1 MKNRNV
7 ISFALAGVL
16 TVGAVAGLTGFT
28 SKETAVATSFSSES
42 DTETST
48 TTLLTTVSDDSVTEE
63 SSSSDSSS
71 GTLTVAEVAAKALPS
86 VVTITNT
93 SVTELESYYGGYYG
107 YFYGYGSDSGETTTY
122 ESVSVGSGIIIGE
135 NDTELLI
142 LTNYHVVE
150 DATELSVGFIDESAA
165 EAVIKGTD
173 ASIDI
178 AVVAVQLDDISSDTM
193 SEISIAEIGDSDS
206 LQLGE
211 QVVAIGN
218 ALGYGQSVTTGI
230 VSALNRTIELDSYT
244 AEMIQTDA
252 AINAGNSGGPLLD
265 MNGRV
270 IGINSA
276 KAADTGVEGMGYA
289 IPISDVTSIIE
300 DLMNKK
306 TRTETVSEEDSA
318 YIGITGQEVSSEMSS
333 VYGIPEGI
341 YITEVA
347 EDSPASAAGLQ
358 AGYVITKFDS
368 TTVSSMTELKNL
380 LAYYSGG
387 ETVEIVV
394 SYQSNGTYIE
404 ETIELTLGYLSDY
417 QTESTDDSAGT
428 DDSGDSLPSR
438 DRNGASGNN

>member
-1 MKNRNV
+1 MKNKNV
-7 ISFALAGVL
+7 ISIALAGVL
-16 TVGAVAGLTGFT
+16 TVGAVAGLTGFA
-28 SKETAVATSFSSES
+28 SKDTVSATTFTAES
-42 DTETST
+42 DTEEGTS
-48 TTLLTTVSDDSVTEE
+48 LLTTVSDDSVTEE
-63 SSSSDSSS
+63 SSSSSSS
-71 GTLTVAEVAAKALPS
+71 ETLTVAEVAAKALPS

-93 SVTELESYYGGYYG
+93 SVTELENYYGGYYG
-107 YFYGYGSDSGETTTY
+107 YFYGYGSDDEGTTTY

-135 NDTELLI
+135 NDTELLV

-150 DATELSVGFIDESAA
+150 DATELSVGFINEEAA

-178 AVVAVQLDDISSDTM
+178 AVVAVQLEDISDETM
-193 SEISIAEIGDSDS
+193 SEIAIAEIGDSDS

-230 VSALNRTIELDSYT
+230 VSALNRVIELDTYT

-276 KAADTGVEGMGYA
+276 KASSTGVEGMGYA
-289 IPISDVTSIIE
+289 IPISDVVEIIE
-300 DLMNKK
+300 DLMNKQ
-306 TRTETVSEEDSA
+306 TRTETVSEEESA

-347 EDSPASAAGLQ
+347 EDSPAAEAGLQ
-358 AGYVITKFDS
+358 AGYIITKFDS
-368 TTVSSMTELKNL
+368 TSVSSMTDLKSL
-380 LAYYSGG
+380 LAYYAGG
-387 ETVEIVV
+387 ETVSIVV
-394 SYQSNGTYIE
+394 SYQSNGTYVE
-404 ETIELTLGYLSDY
+404 ETIELTLGLLSDY
-417 QTESTDDSAGT
+417 QDTTSEEEDTSDS
-428 DDSGDSLPSR
+428 
-438 DRNGASGNN
+438 NGRGGVPGNN

>member
-1 MKNRNV
+1 MKNKNV
-7 ISFALAGVL
+7 ISAVLAGVL

-28 SKETAVATSFSSES
+28 SKDTEVATTFASES
-42 DTETST
+42 EADDTVT
-48 TTLLTTVSDDSVTEE
+48 LTTVSDDSVTEE
-63 SSSSDSSS
+63 STTNDRSSS
-71 GTLTVAEVAAKALPS
+71 TLTVAEVAAKALPS

-93 SVTELESYYGGYYG
+93 SVTELESMYGNYGYYG
-107 YFYGYGSDSGETTTY
+107 YYFGYGYGSDEGTTTY
-122 ESVSVGSGIIIGE
+122 ETVSVGSGIIIGE

-150 DATELSVGFIDESAA
+150 DATELSVGFISDDEEEA
-165 EAVIKGTD
+165 EAVEAVVKGTD

-178 AVVAVQLDDISSDTM
+178 AVVAVQLEDISDETM
-193 SEISIAEIGDSDS
+193 AEIAIAEIGSSDN

-230 VSALNRTIELDSYT
+230 VSALNRTVELDTYT

-270 IGINSA
+270 VGINSA
-276 KAADTGVEGMGYA
+276 KASATGVEGMGYA
-289 IPISDVTSIIE
+289 IPISDVVSIIE
-300 DLMNKK
+300 DLMNKQ
-306 TRTETVSEEDSA
+306 TRTETVSEEESA

-347 EDSPASAAGLQ
+347 EDSPAAAAGLQ
-358 AGYVITKFDS
+358 AGYIITKFDS
-368 TTVSSMTELKNL
+368 TSVSSMTDLKNL
-380 LAYYSGG
+380 LAYYAGG
-387 ETVEIVV
+387 ETVSIVV
-394 SYQSNGTYIE
+394 SYQSNGEYIE
-404 ETIELTLGYLSDY
+404 ETIDLTLGLLSDY
-417 QTESTDDSAGT
+417 QTETE
-428 DDSGDSLPSR
+428 SR
-438 DRNGASGNN
+438 TVNE

>member
-1 MKNRNV
+1 MKNKNV
-7 ISFALAGVL
+7 ISAVLAGVL

-28 SKETAVATSFSSES
+28 SKDTEVATTFASES
-42 DTETST
+42 EAGDTVT
-48 TTLLTTVSDDSVTEE
+48 LTTVSDDSVTEE
-63 SSSSDSSS
+63 STTNDSSS
-71 GTLTVAEVAAKALPS
+71 STLTVAEVAAKALPS

-93 SVTELESYYGGYYG
+93 SVTELESMYGNYGYYFG
-107 YFYGYGSDSGETTTY
+107 YGYGSDEGTTTY
-122 ESVSVGSGIIIGE
+122 ETVSVGSGIIIGE

-150 DATELSVGFIDESAA
+150 DATELSVGFISDDEEEAEA
-165 EAVIKGTD
+165 VEAVIKGTD

-178 AVVAVQLDDISSDTM
+178 AVVAVQLEDISDETM
-193 SEISIAEIGDSDS
+193 SEIAIAEIGSSDN

-230 VSALNRTIELDSYT
+230 VSALNRTVELDTYT

-270 IGINSA
+270 VGINSA
-276 KAADTGVEGMGYA
+276 KASATGVEGMGYA
-289 IPISDVTSIIE
+289 IPISDVVSIIE
-300 DLMNKK
+300 DLMNKQ
-306 TRTETVSEEDSA
+306 TRTETVSEEESA

-347 EDSPASAAGLQ
+347 EDSPAAAAGLQ
-358 AGYVITKFDS
+358 AGYIITKFDS
-368 TTVSSMTELKNL
+368 TSVSSMTDLKNL
-380 LAYYSGG
+380 LAYYAGG
-387 ETVEIVV
+387 ETVSIVV
-394 SYQSNGTYIE
+394 SYQSNGEYIE
-404 ETIELTLGYLSDY
+404 ETIDLTLGLLSDY
-417 QTESTDDSAGT
+417 QTETEGRT
-428 DDSGDSLPSR
+428 V
-438 DRNGASGNN
+438 NE

>member
-7 ISFALAGVL
+7 ISIALAGVL

-42 DTETST
+42 DTEEST

-63 SSSSDSSS
+63 SSSSTSSS

-93 SVTELESYYGGYYG
+93 SVTELENYYGGYYG

-165 EAVIKGTD
+165 EAVVKGTD

-193 SEISIAEIGDSDS
+193 SEIAIAEIGDSDS

-306 TRTETVSEEDSA
+306 TRTETVSEDESA

-358 AGYVITKFDS
+358 AGYIITKFDS
-368 TTVSSMTELKNL
+368 TSVSSMTDLKNL
-380 LAYYSGG
+380 LAYYAGG

-404 ETIELTLGYLSDY
+404 ETIELTLGLLSDY
-417 QTESTDDSAGT
+417 QTESTDDSTGL
-428 DDSGDSLPSR
+428 DDSGNSERSGGR
-438 DRNGASGNN
+438 GSASGNN